1 MTVQDIPWCIKC
13 SFIPFRSIARNANIT
28 AEQLKASVDT
38 DGIVLDDEKECNLA
52 KAILRFPEVILKC
65 LDDLLLHSLCDYL
78 YELATTFT
86 EFYDK
91 CYCIEKDRNTGK

>member
-1 MTVQDIPWCIKC
+1 MFKFF
-13 SFIPFRSIARNANIT
+13 FISFRSIARNANIT
-28 AEQLKASVDT
+28 TEQLKTSVDT

-52 KAILRFPEVILKC
+52 KTILRFPEVILKC

-91 CYCIEKDRNTGK
+91 CYCIEKDRSTG